1 MHCLYF
7 PPEVGGLE
15 SHVYYL
21 CRGLVRKGCR
31 VSVVT
36 SRSKHGLPAHEVMD
50 GIDVWRT
57 WLPARSPL
65 GWAIHGGSSTPT
77 LVGLARKADVVHA
90 QAFQSVLPGVV
101 AKQANRIPLVST
113 WHTSHFLKRA
123 ASPFWRP
130 IFQRL
135 LAWSDYNLAASAQIA
150 DVAEGLAPGVSVE
163 ALTNGV
169 ETDIFHRC
177 DPSLPPAKRRRI
189 IVPRR
194 LFEKN
199 GVEFFLKAM
208 PLISERVDVEAVIV
222 GDGPEREKLEALAT
236 SLTLGERVVFLG
248 ARGHDEMPG
257 LLSSAELAVFPSLM
271 EATSVAALESM
282 ACELP
287 VAASDVGGLP
297 EIVDGE
303 VGGLFEAGNP
313 TALAATVSS
322 LLERD
327 DLRALGTAA
336 RSRVVER
343 WSNARLVDRHLEVYE
358 GLLGRSR
365 DQSPDQ
371 GRDQSPDQG
380 RERAPDPSG
389 GE

>member
-1 MHCLYF
+1 MNVAMHCLYF

-21 CRGLVRKGCR
+21 CRGLVKRGCR

-36 SRSKHGLPAHEVMD
+36 SRSKRGSPGHEAMD

-57 WLPARSPL
+57 WLPARNPL
-65 GWAIHGGSSTPT
+65 GWAAHGGASTPM

-130 IFQRL
+130 IFERL
-135 LAWSDYNLAASAQIA
+135 LKWSDYNLAASAEIA
-150 DVAEGLAPGVSVE
+150 RVAEGLAPGVSVE

-177 DPSLPPAKRRRI
+177 EPALPAAHRRRI

-199 GVEFFLKAM
+199 GVEFFLRAM

-222 GDGPEREKLEALAT
+222 GDGPERENLEGLAA
-236 SLTLGERVVFLG
+236 SLELGERVQFLG
-248 ARGHDEMPG
+248 AREHDEMPG

-282 ACELP
+282 ACEVP

-297 EIVDGE
+297 EIVDKG
-303 VGGLFEAGNP
+303 VGALFEAGNP
-313 TALAATVSS
+313 TALAAAVSS

-343 WSNARLVDRHLEVYE
+343 WSNARLVDRHLEMYQ
-358 GLLGRSR
+358 GLL
-365 DQSPDQ
+365 DQ
-371 GRDQSPDQG
+371 GRDVGRDQG
-380 RERAPDPSG
+380 PERAPDPSG
-389 GE
+389 ESSG

>member
-1 MHCLYF
+1 MHCIYF

-15 SHVYYL
+15 SHVHYL
-21 CRGLVRKGCR
+21 CRGLVKRGCR

-36 SRSKHGLPAHEVMD
+36 SRSRPGLPSHEVID

-57 WLPARSPL
+57 WLPARNPL
-65 GWAIHGGSSTPT
+65 GWAVHGGTSTPR
-77 LVGLARKADVVHA
+77 LARIGREADVVHA

-135 LAWSDYNLAASAQIA
+135 LGWSDYNLAASAEIA
-150 DVAEGLAPGVSVE
+150 KVAEELASGVSVE

-169 ETDIFHRC
+169 ETDVFHRC
-177 DPSLPPAKRRRI
+177 EPALPAANRRRI

-199 GVEFFLKAM
+199 GVEFFLRAM

-222 GDGPEREKLEALAT
+222 GDGPEREKLEGLAA
-236 SLTLGERVVFLG
+236 SLALGERVQFLG
-248 ARGHDEMPG
+248 ARAHDEMPG

-303 VGGLFEAGNP
+303 VGALFESGNP

-336 RSRVVER
+336 RARVVER

-358 GLLGRSR
+358 SLVVRSR
-365 DQSPDQ
+365 EQW
-371 GRDQSPDQG
+371 RK
-380 RERAPDPSG
+380 PSG
-389 GE
+389 GSEG

>member
-21 CRGLVRKGCR
+21 CRGLVSRGCR
-31 VSVVT
+31 VAVVT
-36 SRSKHGLPAHEVMD
+36 SRSKPGVPAHEVME

-57 WLPARSPL
+57 WLPARNPL
-65 GWAIHGGSSTPT
+65 GWAAHGVASAPT
-77 LVGLARKADVVHA
+77 LGRVAREADVVHA
-90 QAFQSVLPGVV
+90 QAFQSVLPGLV
-101 AKQANRIPLVST
+101 AKQAHRIPLVAT

-123 ASPFWRP
+123 ASPLWKP

-135 LAWSDYNLAASAQIA
+135 LAWSDYNLAASGEIA

-169 ETDIFHRC
+169 ETEVFCRGK
-177 DPSLPPAKRRRI
+177 PSLPAGPRRRV

-199 GVEFFLKAM
+199 GVAFFLQAM
-208 PLISERVDVEAVIV
+208 PLIVERVDVEAVIV
-222 GDGPEREKLEALAT
+222 GDGPERQRLEALAAN
-236 SLTLGERVVFLG
+236 LGLGERVQFLG

-271 EATSVAALESM
+271 EATSIAALESM

-287 VAASDVGGLP
+287 VAASRVGGLP
-297 EIVDGE
+297 EIVDGD
-303 VGGLFEAGNP
+303 VGALFEASNP
-313 TALAATVSS
+313 TALAATVTS

-327 DLRALGTAA
+327 DLRALGAAA

-343 WSNARLVDRHLEVYE
+343 WSNARLVDRHLEVYRD
-358 GLLGRSR
+358 LVGR
-365 DQSPDQ
+365 
-371 GRDQSPDQG
+371 G
-380 RERAPDPSG
+380 REQIGKSSG
-389 GE
+389 ERG